1 MGRHSVKVNSLYNYT
16 IDSLRDLTYSTTNE
30 HNQSALT
37 AVIMCYSGFST
48 TDIMKAL
55 GKSRPTVVSYINKW
69 NESPLEIF
77 DDRGNNIPSSFDSL
91 MLEHLKDIVTS
102 KTPSDFGLPQSAWNS
117 EILAQYIE
125 ISYGKK
131 YSSRWIRIIL
141 NSLGFTYKR
150 GVYKP
155 SKADAQ
161 LQESYKKNG
170 SIFGHI

>member
-16 IDSLRDLTYSTTNE
+16 IDSLRALSISTTNG
-30 HNQSALT
+30 HNQNALT

-55 GKSRPTVVSYINKW
+55 GKSRTTVVSYINKW
-69 NESPLEIF
+69 NEDPLEIF
-77 DDRGNNIPSSFDSL
+77 DDRGNNIPSSFDSI
-91 MLEHLKDIVTS
+91 MLDDLRDIVTS
-102 KTPSDFGLPQSAWNS
+102 KTPSDFGFPQSAWNS
-117 EILAQYIE
+117 EILTQYIE

-131 YSSRWIRIIL
+131 YSSRWIRLIL

-155 SKADAQ
+155 SKADPQ
-161 LQESYKKNG
+161 LQENYKKNG
-170 SIFGHI
+170 EVFGYI